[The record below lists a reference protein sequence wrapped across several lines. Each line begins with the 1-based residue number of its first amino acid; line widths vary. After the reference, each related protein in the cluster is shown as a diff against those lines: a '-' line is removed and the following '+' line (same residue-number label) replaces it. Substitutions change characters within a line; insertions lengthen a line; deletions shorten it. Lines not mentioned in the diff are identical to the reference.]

1 MRYRI
6 ELEINENGIIESVYQ
21 NEQLFRTIINIAVG
35 KELIANGFRDSK
47 GLYNSGLATLKG
59 ILKPEPLSN
68 ISVGQKIT
76 DGVEVWEWKGK
87 QFGTAGCY
95 LHSEYIKEIQ

>member
-6 ELEINENGIIESVYQ
+6 ELEIDENGNIDSVYQ
-21 NEQLFRTIINIAVG
+21 NEQLFKSIINIAVG
-35 KELIANGFRDSK
+35 KELRKYDSGFSRVYHDS
-47 GLYNSGLATLKG
+47 LSDLKG
-59 ILKPEPLSN
+59 ILKPEPLLN
-68 ISVGQKIT
+68 LSVGQKIT

-95 LHSEYIKEIQ
+95 LHSEYIKEI